1 MSGRHPNPN
10 PNPNPCVVVVVV
22 YRMEVWPGYV
32 TSVKEYDGGLMC
44 LVDTLT
50 LTLTLTPV
58 LLLLFQNGGVAR
70 LRDLS
75 QGV

>member
-1 MSGRHPNPN
+1 
-10 PNPNPCVVVVVV
+10 
-22 YRMEVWPGYV
+22 MEVWPGYV

-50 LTLTLTPV
+50 LTCV
-58 LLLLFQNGGVAR
+58 LLFQNGGVAR

>member
-10 PNPNPCVVVVVV
+10 PNPCVVVVV

-44 LVDTLT
+44 LVDTT
-50 LTLTLTPV
+50 HKV
-58 LLLLFQNGGVAR
+58 LRTETVLDVM
-70 LRDLS
+70 
-75 QGV
+75 